1 MKLTSMKI
9 DKAARDAAMRG
20 PEALTSEGPA
30 YPWGLTLNLDDEAIE
45 KLGIKTL
52 PEAGETMMLVARVK
66 VTGTNSEDV
75 DGGKKRQSIRLQLTD
90 MALEDGG
97 EKTNAAEKLY
107 EG

>member
-9 DKAARDAAMRG
+9 DRAERDAAMRG
-20 PEALTSEGPA
+20 PEALSEGPA
-30 YPWGLTLNLDDEAIE
+30 YPWGLTLNLDDDAIE
-45 KLGIKTL
+45 KLGIKSL
-52 PEAGETMMLVARVK
+52 PEAGETMMLVAKVK

-97 EKTNAAEKLY
+97 AKTNAAEKLY